1 MKINISWIF
10 NAIMVLIVFLVLS
23 NLVNIVNLIIDSGF
37 EVNLNKDLIESS
49 LSNRDTYKSLF
60 NINTPIN
67 FIGIGLMVMFI
78 LKLVFP
84 NKKPYRIF

>member
-60 NINTPIN
+60 NIFQDLTGRR
-67 FIGIGLMVMFI
+67 IGTRL
-78 LKLVFP
+78 LLRRTLNKLRFSS
-84 NKKPYRIF
+84 N